1 MLPRRISLFAAI
13 VLACVA
19 PVARAAVPSTG
30 NYVVQSDPGTV
41 AGVLV
46 GFMLLSIL
54 AVGLCCLG
62 EIQTPTRIAT
72 RYPPSKKE
80 F

>member
-1 MLPRRISLFAAI
+1 MEFSRRNLF
-13 VLACVA
+13 VA
-19 PVARAAVPSTG
+19 LLVALSALDVRAAVPSNG
-30 NYVVQSDPGTV
+30 GYIVQSDPGTV
-41 AGVLV
+41 AGLLV
-46 GFMLLSIL
+46 GLTLLSIL
-54 AVGLCCLG
+54 GIGLCCLG